1 MSFLKQRVINRIM
14 NFIDSQNLYIGIS
27 EKKDGPMKSSSDNR
41 FLFFKSKGLDNK
53 IIVSAGLVHKN
64 NVAIVDNIKG
74 GEIIA
79 NCDALIT
86 CQNKNLLTITV
97 ADCLPIY
104 FYDREKGVVALAHA
118 GWRGVTANIIKEVVD
133 TFVNHYA
140 SNLGDIEVLIGPHIK
155 DCHFEVK
162 DDVSSQFKN
171 HNIIIRDRKTYIS
184 LSRVVKEQLLQ
195 QGINNINISDECT
208 YCLNKKYFSYRRD
221 NPKDLETMIAYI
233 GLKTKE

>member
-1 MSFLKQRVINRIM
+1 
-14 NFIDSQNLYIGIS
+14 
-27 EKKDGPMKSSSDNR
+27 
-41 FLFFKSKGLDNK
+41 LFFKNKGLISK
-53 IIVSAGLVHKN
+53 TIISADLVHGN
-64 NVAIVDNIKG
+64 RVVVVDDVNRSQAIR
-74 GEIIA
+74 

-86 CQNKNLLTITV
+86 SQRNNLLTITV